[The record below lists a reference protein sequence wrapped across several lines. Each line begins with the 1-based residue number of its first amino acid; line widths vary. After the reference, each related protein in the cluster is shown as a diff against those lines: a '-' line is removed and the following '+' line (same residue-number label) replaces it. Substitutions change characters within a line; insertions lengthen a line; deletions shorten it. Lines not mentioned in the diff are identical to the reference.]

1 MQLAQIPCSRE
12 CRGVGLATADSKQQQ
27 QSIREEKMNKIYP
40 IATLLAAILAI
51 VSAFVA
57 IPMAAAALLILGG
70 IGALKNSP
78 DARLRVYAAAT
89 ILTLGSQTLTSI
101 PVVGDA
107 LAAIFAGVATALI
120 GASVVGVVMGI
131 SQAVKAG
138 LMK

>member
-1 MQLAQIPCSRE
+1 
-12 CRGVGLATADSKQQQ
+12 
-27 QSIREEKMNKIYP
+27 MNKICP
-40 IATLLAAILAI
+40 IATLMAAILAI

-70 IGALKNSP
+70 IGALRNSP

-101 PVVGDA
+101 PAVGDA
-107 LAAIFAGVATALI
+107 LAAIFAGVGTALI
-120 GASVVGVVMGI
+120 GASVVGVVLGI

>member
-1 MQLAQIPCSRE
+1 
-12 CRGVGLATADSKQQQ
+12 
-27 QSIREEKMNKIYP
+27 MNKIYP